1 MIDNKKKRRKNLIIK
16 INRLSLLKE
25 KLIVVIEV
33 MIAIEDMVE
42 IVVVDTEMVVAEVV
56 VDHLNAMNVANV
68 VILPETVEI
77 EDPVVADLVVVVV
90 AIEIIEMIEIDVTE
104 TAIEIEEIEIVTEET
119 IIGFNN

>member
-1 MIDNKKKRRKNLIIK
+1 
-16 INRLSLLKE
+16 LSLLKE

-42 IVVVDTEMVVAEVV
+42 IVVVDTKMVVAEVV

>member
-1 MIDNKKKRRKNLIIK
+1 MIDNKKKRGKNLIIK

-77 EDPVVADLVVVVV
+77 EDPVVADLVVVV

>member
-42 IVVVDTEMVVAEVV
+42 IVVVDTKMVVAEVV

>member
-77 EDPVVADLVVVVV
+77 EDPVVADLVVVV

>member
-1 MIDNKKKRRKNLIIK
+1 MIDSKKKRRKNLIIK

-77 EDPVVADLVVVVV
+77 EDPVVADLVVVV